1 MLREFTC
8 IICPNGCE
16 ISAEIECGKS
26 ATERIAEGCGKSA
39 AERIAEGCGKP
50 AAERCGE
57 TEIRSIQGALCPK
70 GRAYVEQELTDP
82 QRNIATSV
90 LVKGGNL
97 PLASVRLTSPIP
109 KDRIFD
115 AMAEI
120 KKCALTAPVQAGTVV
135 IHNLLGFETDVIVT
149 KMVGV

>member
-16 ISAEIECGKS
+16 IEAEIDGGKLLS
-26 ATERIAEGCGKSA
+26 IEGAT
-39 AERIAEGCGKP
+39 
-50 AAERCGE
+50 
-57 TEIRSIQGALCPK
+57 CPK
-70 GRAYVEQELTDP
+70 GEAYVRQELTDP

-90 LVKGGNL
+90 LVKGGVL
-97 PLASVRLTSPIP
+97 PLASVRLTNPIP

-120 KKCALTAPVQAGTVV
+120 RKVTVEAPVTAGTVV
-135 IHNLLGFETDVIVT
+135 IKGILGYDSDVIIT
-149 KMVGV
+149 KSVAKK